1 MSTKYRNSEDVPLE
15 VVVSRLKELSEAVTG
30 GSKSVAREFTMRVPA
45 ECDRDADLVIGEAAE
60 RINQLKAYNAKLQEA
75 LEAIRD
81 DDFPAPQCRA
91 IARQVLATHPTD
103 SGQGGDD
110 A

>member
-15 VVVSRLKELSEAVTG
+15 TIVSRLKELSDAVTG
-30 GSKSVAREFTMRVPA
+30 GRASVAREFVMRIPA
-45 ECDRDADLVIGEAAE
+45 ECDHDADLVIGEAAA
-60 RINQLKAYNAKLQEA
+60 RIAQLKAYNAKLQEA

-81 DDFPAPQCRA
+81 DEFPAPQCRA

-103 SGQGGDD
+103 SGQGGSQ
-110 A
+110 